1 MLETLFRRRGRK
13 GTHQIGAG
21 ATRPAP
27 GSHPTTGVAKVSDP
41 VVGEV
46 NGAIQLDALM
56 FGEAERLSPYLIP
69 GSEPVLI
76 DPGPASSA
84 QGVIA
89 TLEAL
94 GVDDLAAILLTHIH
108 LDHAGAAGIL
118 AERYPGCRVMI
129 HERVAGLLVDPQP
142 LIKSVES
149 VWGEQTESLFGLPLA
164 IDGGRIQPL
173 SDGDRLK
180 FSEAAL
186 EAIWTPGHTRAH
198 MAFLDHESG
207 NLFCGDAIG
216 LQLPEDPAIRPSTP
230 PADFSTTS
238 TLESID
244 RLADID
250 SQRVLLP
257 HFGPANHEPAELLE
271 AAREALLAWREAFLR
286 IRGMASDELELV
298 RLMNAAVEGGLEKAG
313 PATRRG
319 FEAVNPV
326 WLNIAGLGGEA
337 EREETRLENGA

>member
-1 MLETLFRRRGRK
+1 MLDTLFRRRGRK
-13 GTHQIGAG
+13 GPHRSGAG
-21 ATRPAP
+21 ATWSDPA
-27 GSHPTTGVAKVSDP
+27 SRPTTGVPQVSDP

-76 DPGPASSA
+76 DPGPASA
-84 QGVIA
+84 AEGVIA

-108 LDHAGAAGIL
+108 LDHAGGAGVL

-129 HERVAGLLVDPQP
+129 HERVAGLLAEPEP
-142 LIKSVES
+142 LIRSVES
-149 VWGEQTESLFGLPLA
+149 VWGERAESLFGLPLPVDEEK
-164 IDGGRIQPL
+164 IEPL

-180 FSEAAL
+180 FSEVEL
-186 EAIWTPGHTRAH
+186 EAISTPGHTRAH

-207 NLFCGDAIG
+207 NLFCGDAVG
-216 LQLPEDPAIRPSTP
+216 VQLPESSAIRPSTP
-230 PADFSTTS
+230 PADFSTAS
-238 TLESID
+238 TLDSIE
-244 RLADID
+244 RLAGLD

-257 HFGPANHEPAELLE
+257 HFGPASQEPPELLE

-286 IRGMASDELELV
+286 IRAAASGDLELE
-298 RLMNAAVEGGLEKAG
+298 RLMNAAVEGGLEKVG

-326 WLNIAGLGGEA
+326 WLNIAGLSGEA
-337 EREETRLENGA
+337 EREESRPENGA